1 MAYELRQMENMPEL
15 VEASVCIT
23 KGAAHKFLKALTSVH
38 RLSLSLSLS
47 EVMHPCGMI
56 FNQLVHLELFTTEG
70 WWDLLTCMLQ
80 DSPKLRFLRLSNNN
94 LRSESK
100 ETPIGW
106 RPPSSVPECLLCSI
120 EAFVWIGYKGRQG
133 DREVATFVLKNAA
146 CLKKATFSP
155 DSTDVGEKYQMLKVL
170 ASVPTAASSFQLL
183 FD

>member
-47 EVMHPCGMI
+47 E
-56 FNQLVHLELFTTEG
+56 
-70 WWDLLTCMLQ
+70 
-80 DSPKLRFLRLSNNN
+80 NN